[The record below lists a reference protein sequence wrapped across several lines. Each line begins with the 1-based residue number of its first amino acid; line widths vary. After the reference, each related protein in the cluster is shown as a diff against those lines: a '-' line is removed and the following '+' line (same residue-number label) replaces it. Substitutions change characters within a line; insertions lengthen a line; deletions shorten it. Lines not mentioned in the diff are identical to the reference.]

1 MKKRGLGRGLNELL
15 GDSLVTTSSSVKS
28 SLNLTEISVGP
39 YQPRKFMDDDAL
51 RELADS
57 IKVQGLIQPI
67 VVREVT
73 SSNTKIKYEII
84 AGERRWRASKM
95 AGLNTVP
102 VVIKNVDDQTAMAMA
117 LIENLQRENL
127 NSHEEAEGLAR
138 LIREHSLTHND
149 AAKLLG
155 KSRAAVS
162 NLLRLLTAPNVI
174 QSLLKKGELE
184 QGHVRAMLGLPVD
197 QQLKLSSHIKEK
209 GHSVRWVEKMV
220 KEILTEKIS
229 LTKKPVGT
237 DDQNQSA
244 AFLENKISDF
254 LNLETK
260 ILSKDKNKG
269 EIRIKFNST
278 EELESFL
285 KRFGISN
292 Y

>member
-15 GDSLVTTSSSVKS
+15 GDSHSVTSSSVKG
-28 SLNLTEISVGP
+28 SLNLSDISVGP
-39 YQPRKFMDDDAL
+39 YQPRKSMDDDAL
-51 RELADS
+51 KELADS

-67 VVREVT
+67 VVREVN
-73 SSNTKIKYEII
+73 SNAAVKYEII

-95 AGLNTVP
+95 AGLKTVP

-138 LIREHSLTHND
+138 LIEEHSLTHSD

-174 QSLLKKGELE
+174 QGLLRKGELE
-184 QGHVRAMLGLPVD
+184 QGHVRAMLGLPLE
-197 QQLKLSSHIKEK
+197 QQLNLSSRIKEN

-220 KEILTEKIS
+220 KEILKKKTP
-229 LTKKPVGT
+229 LTNNAVRTNKP
-237 DDQNQSA
+237 NQSS
-244 AFLENKISDF
+244 AFLETKLSDF

-269 EIRIKFNST
+269 EIRISFNST

-285 KRFGISN
+285 KRFGISD

>member
-15 GDSLVTTSSSVKS
+15 GDSPTFTNSSVEG
-28 SLNLTEISVGP
+28 SLNLSDISVGP
-39 YQPRKFMDDDAL
+39 YQPRKSMDDDAL

-67 VVREVT
+67 VVREVN
-73 SSNTKIKYEII
+73 SNAKVKYEII

-95 AGLNTVP
+95 AGLQTVP
-102 VVIKNVDDQTAMAMA
+102 VVVKNVDDQTAMAMA

-138 LIREHSLTHND
+138 LIDEHSLTHSD

-155 KSRAAVS
+155 RSRAAVS

-174 QSLLKKGELE
+174 QGLLKKGELE
-184 QGHVRAMLGLPVD
+184 QGHVRAMLGLPLD
-197 QQLKLSSHIKEK
+197 QQLKLSSQVRKK

-220 KEILTEKIS
+220 KEILKKKTP
-229 LTKKPVGT
+229 LTDNLVEINK
-237 DDQNQSA
+237 QNASA
-244 AFLENKISDF
+244 AFLENKLSDF

-269 EIRIKFNST
+269 EIRISFNSN

-285 KRFGISN
+285 KRFGISD

>member
-1 MKKRGLGRGLNELL
+1 MKKRGLGRGLTELL
-15 GDSLVTTSSSVKS
+15 GDSSAVTSSSIKS
-28 SLNLTEISVGP
+28 SLDLSDISVGP
-39 YQPRKFMDDDAL
+39 YQPRKSIDDDAL

-67 VVREVT
+67 VVREVN
-73 SSNTKIKYEII
+73 SNAQVKYEII

-95 AGLNTVP
+95 AGLKTVP
-102 VVIKNVDDQTAMAMA
+102 VVIKNVNDQTAMAMA

-209 GHSVRWVEKMV
+209 GYSVRWVEKMV
-220 KEILTEKIS
+220 KDILKEKVS
-229 LTKKPVGT
+229 LKNNPVGK
-237 DDQNQSA
+237 DNQNQSA
-244 AFLENKISDF
+244 AFLGNKLSDV

-260 ILSKDKNKG
+260 ILSRDKNKG
-269 EIRIKFNST
+269 EIRIRFNST

-285 KRFGISN
+285 KRFGISD

>member
-15 GDSLVTTSSSVKS
+15 GDSPAVTSSSVKG
-28 SLNLTEISVGP
+28 SLNLSDISVGP

-51 RELADS
+51 KELADS

-67 VVREVT
+67 VVREVN
-73 SSNTKIKYEII
+73 SNAKAKYEII

-95 AGLNTVP
+95 AGLKTVP

-138 LIREHSLTHND
+138 LIEEHNLTHSD

-174 QSLLKKGELE
+174 QGLLKKGELE
-184 QGHVRAMLGLPVD
+184 QGHVRAMLGLPLD
-197 QQLKLSSHIKEK
+197 QQLNLSSRIKEN

-220 KEILTEKIS
+220 KEILKKKTP
-229 LTKKPVGT
+229 LTNNSVRTNK
-237 DDQNQSA
+237 QNQSS
-244 AFLENKISDF
+244 AFLENKLSDF

-269 EIRIKFNST
+269 EIRISFNSS

-285 KRFGISN
+285 KRFGISD

>member
-15 GDSLVTTSSSVKS
+15 GDSPAVTSSSVRG
-28 SLNLTEISVGP
+28 SLNLSDISVGP
-39 YQPRKFMDDDAL
+39 YQPRKYMDDDAL

-67 VVREVT
+67 VVREVN
-73 SSNTKIKYEII
+73 SNAKVKYEII

-95 AGLNTVP
+95 AGLKTVP
-102 VVIKNVDDQTAMAMA
+102 VVINNVDNQTAMAMA

-127 NSHEEAEGLAR
+127 NAHEEAEGLAR
-138 LIREHSLTHND
+138 LIEEHSLTHGD

-162 NLLRLLTAPNVI
+162 NLLRLLTAPSVI
-174 QSLLKKGELE
+174 QGLLKKGELE
-184 QGHVRAMLGLPVD
+184 QGHVRAMLGLPLD
-197 QQLKLSSHIKEK
+197 QQLNLSSRIKEN

-220 KEILTEKIS
+220 KEILKKKIP
-229 LTKKPVGT
+229 LTNNSVRANK
-237 DDQNQSA
+237 QNQSS
-244 AFLENKISDF
+244 AFLENKLSDF

-260 ILSKDKNKG
+260 ILSKDQNKG
-269 EIRIKFNST
+269 EIRISFNST

-285 KRFGISN
+285 KRFGISD

>member
-15 GDSLVTTSSSVKS
+15 GDPAVTSSSIKS
-28 SLNLTEISVGP
+28 SLDLSDISVGP
-39 YQPRKFMDDDAL
+39 YQPRKSIDDDAL

-67 VVREVT
+67 VVREVN
-73 SSNTKIKYEII
+73 SNAQVKYEII

-95 AGLNTVP
+95 AGLKTVP

-138 LIREHSLTHND
+138 LIEEHNLTHSE
-149 AAKLLG
+149 AGKLLG

-174 QSLLKKGELE
+174 QGLLKKGELE
-184 QGHVRAMLGLPVD
+184 QGHVRAMLGLPLD
-197 QQLKLSSHIKEK
+197 QQLKLSSHVKEK
-209 GHSVRWVEKMV
+209 GHSVRWVEQMV
-220 KEILTEKIS
+220 KQILNKKMP
-229 LTKKPVGT
+229 LTSDLVRINKY
-237 DDQNQSA
+237 NASA
-244 AFLENKISDF
+244 AFLENKLSDF

-260 ILSKDKNKG
+260 IVSKDKNRG
-269 EIRIKFNST
+269 EIRISFNSN

-285 KRFGISN
+285 KRLGISD

>member
-15 GDSLVTTSSSVKS
+15 GDPAVASSSIKG
-28 SLNLTEISVGP
+28 SLDLSDISVGP
-39 YQPRKFMDDDAL
+39 YQPRKSIDDEAL

-67 VVREVT
+67 VVREVN
-73 SSNTKIKYEII
+73 SNAQVKYEII

-95 AGLNTVP
+95 AGLKTVP

-138 LIREHSLTHND
+138 LIEEHNLTHSD
-149 AAKLLG
+149 AGKLLG

-174 QSLLKKGELE
+174 QGLLKRGELE
-184 QGHVRAMLGLPVD
+184 QGHVRAMLGLPLD

-209 GHSVRWVEKMV
+209 GHSVRWVEQMV
-220 KEILTEKIS
+220 KHILKKKIR
-229 LTKKPVGT
+229 LTNNSVRIQE
-237 DDQNQSA
+237 QNTSA
-244 AFLENKISDF
+244 AFLENKLSDS

-260 ILSKDKNKG
+260 ILSKDKNRG
-269 EIRIKFNST
+269 EIRIRFNST

-285 KRFGISN
+285 KRLEISD

>member
-15 GDSLVTTSSSVKS
+15 GESPGVTSSPVKD
-28 SLNLTEISVGP
+28 SLNLSEIAVGP
-39 YQPRKFMDDDAL
+39 YQPRKSMDDDAL

-67 VVREVT
+67 VVREVN
-73 SSNTKIKYEII
+73 SSAKAKYEII

-95 AGLNTVP
+95 AGLQTVP
-102 VVIKNVDDQTAMAMA
+102 VVVKNVDDQTAMAMA

-127 NSHEEAEGLAR
+127 SSHEEAEGLAR
-138 LIREHSLTHND
+138 LIDEHSLTHSD

-155 KSRAAVS
+155 RSRAAVS

-174 QSLLKKGELE
+174 QGLLKKGELE
-184 QGHVRAMLGLPVD
+184 QGHVRAMLGLPLD
-197 QQLKLSSHIKEK
+197 QQLKLSSQIREK

-220 KEILTEKIS
+220 KEILKKKTP
-229 LTKKPVGT
+229 LTDNLVEINK
-237 DDQNQSA
+237 QNASA
-244 AFLENKISDF
+244 AFLENKLSDF

-269 EIRIKFNST
+269 EIRISFNSN

-285 KRFGISN
+285 KRFGISD

>member
-15 GDSLVTTSSSVKS
+15 GDSPVVTSSSVKG
-28 SLNLTEISVGP
+28 SLNLSDISVGP
-39 YQPRKFMDDDAL
+39 YQPRKSMDDDAL

-67 VVREVT
+67 VVREVN
-73 SSNTKIKYEII
+73 SNAKVKYEII

-95 AGLNTVP
+95 AGLKTVP

-138 LIREHSLTHND
+138 LIEEHSLTHSD

-162 NLLRLLTAPNVI
+162 NLLRLLTAPSVI
-174 QSLLKKGELE
+174 QGFLKKGELE
-184 QGHVRAMLGLPVD
+184 QGHVRAMLGLPLD
-197 QQLKLSSHIKEK
+197 QQLNLSSRIKENR
-209 GHSVRWVEKMV
+209 HSVRWVEKMV
-220 KEILTEKIS
+220 KEILKKKTP
-229 LTKKPVGT
+229 LTNNSVRINK
-237 DDQNQSA
+237 QNQSSV
-244 AFLENKISDF
+244 FLENKLSDF

-269 EIRIKFNST
+269 EIRISFNST

-285 KRFGISN
+285 KRFGISD

>member
-15 GDSLVTTSSSVKS
+15 GESPGVTSSPVKD
-28 SLNLTEISVGP
+28 SLNLSEIAVGP
-39 YQPRKFMDDDAL
+39 YQPRKSMDDDAL

-67 VVREVT
+67 VVREVN
-73 SSNTKIKYEII
+73 SSAKAKYEII

-95 AGLNTVP
+95 AGLQTVP
-102 VVIKNVDDQTAMAMA
+102 VVVKNVDDQTAMAMA

-138 LIREHSLTHND
+138 LIDEHSLTHSD

-155 KSRAAVS
+155 RSRAAVS

-174 QSLLKKGELE
+174 QGLLKKGELE
-184 QGHVRAMLGLPVD
+184 QGHVRAMLGLPLD
-197 QQLKLSSHIKEK
+197 QQLKLSSQIREK

-220 KEILTEKIS
+220 KEILKKKTP
-229 LTKKPVGT
+229 LTDNLVEINK
-237 DDQNQSA
+237 QNASS
-244 AFLENKISDF
+244 AFLENKLSDF

-269 EIRIKFNST
+269 EIRISFNST

-285 KRFGISN
+285 NRFGISD

>member
-15 GDSLVTTSSSVKS
+15 GDSPAVTSSSVRG
-28 SLNLTEISVGP
+28 SLNLSDISVGP
-39 YQPRKFMDDDAL
+39 CQPRKYMDDDAL

-67 VVREVT
+67 VVREVN
-73 SSNTKIKYEII
+73 SNAKVKYEII

-95 AGLNTVP
+95 AGLKTVP
-102 VVIKNVDDQTAMAMA
+102 VVINNVDDQTAMAMA

-127 NSHEEAEGLAR
+127 NAHEEAEGLAR
-138 LIREHSLTHND
+138 LIEEHSLTHGD

-162 NLLRLLTAPNVI
+162 NLLRLLTAPSVI
-174 QSLLKKGELE
+174 QGLLKKGELE
-184 QGHVRAMLGLPVD
+184 QGHVRAMLGLPLD
-197 QQLKLSSHIKEK
+197 QQLNLSSRIKEN

-220 KEILTEKIS
+220 KEILKKKTP
-229 LTKKPVGT
+229 LTNNSVRTNK
-237 DDQNQSA
+237 QNQSS
-244 AFLENKISDF
+244 AFLENKLSDI

-260 ILSKDKNKG
+260 ILSKDKNRG
-269 EIRIKFNST
+269 EIRISFNST

-285 KRFGISN
+285 KRFGISD

>member
-15 GDSLVTTSSSVKS
+15 GESPAVTSSPVKD
-28 SLNLTEISVGP
+28 SLNLSEIAVGP
-39 YQPRKFMDDDAL
+39 YQPRKSMDDDAL

-67 VVREVT
+67 VVREVN
-73 SSNTKIKYEII
+73 SSAKAKYEII

-95 AGLNTVP
+95 AGLQTVP
-102 VVIKNVDDQTAMAMA
+102 VVVKNVDDQTAMAMA

-138 LIREHSLTHND
+138 LIDEHSLTHSD

-155 KSRAAVS
+155 RSRAAVS

-184 QGHVRAMLGLPVD
+184 QGHVRAMLGLPLD
-197 QQLKLSSHIKEK
+197 QQLKLSSQVRKK

-220 KEILTEKIS
+220 KEILKKKTP
-229 LTKKPVGT
+229 LTDNLVEINK
-237 DDQNQSA
+237 QNASS
-244 AFLENKISDF
+244 AFLENKLSDF

-269 EIRIKFNST
+269 EIRISFNSN

-285 KRFGISN
+285 KRFGISD

>member
-15 GDSLVTTSSSVKS
+15 GDSPAVTSSSVRG
-28 SLNLTEISVGP
+28 SLNLSDISVGP
-39 YQPRKFMDDDAL
+39 YQPRKYMDDDAL
-51 RELADS
+51 IELADS

-67 VVREVT
+67 VVREAN
-73 SSNTKIKYEII
+73 SNAKVKYEII

-95 AGLNTVP
+95 AGLKTVP

-127 NSHEEAEGLAR
+127 NAHEEAEGLAR
-138 LIREHSLTHND
+138 LIEEHSLTHGD

-162 NLLRLLTAPNVI
+162 NLLRLLTAPSVI
-174 QSLLKKGELE
+174 QGLLKKGELE
-184 QGHVRAMLGLPVD
+184 QGHVRAMLGLPLD
-197 QQLKLSSHIKEK
+197 QQLNLSSRIKEN

-220 KEILTEKIS
+220 KGILKKKTP
-229 LTKKPVGT
+229 LTNNSVKTNK
-237 DDQNQSA
+237 QNQSS
-244 AFLENKISDF
+244 AFLENKLSDF

-260 ILSKDKNKG
+260 ILSKDKHRG
-269 EIRIKFNST
+269 EIRISFNST

-285 KRFGISN
+285 KRFGISE

>member
-15 GDSLVTTSSSVKS
+15 GNSPAVTGSSVKG
-28 SLNLTEISVGP
+28 SLNLSDISVGP

-67 VVREVT
+67 IVREVN
-73 SSNTKIKYEII
+73 SNSKVKYEII

-95 AGLNTVP
+95 AGLKTIP
-102 VVIKNVDDQTAMAMA
+102 VVIKNVDDQTAMAIA

-127 NSHEEAEGLAR
+127 NPHEEAEGIAR
-138 LIREHSLTHND
+138 LIEEHNLTHSN
-149 AAKLLG
+149 AGKLLG

-174 QSLLKKGELE
+174 QGLLKKGELE
-184 QGHVRAMLGLPVD
+184 QGHVRAMLGLPLD

-220 KEILTEKIS
+220 KEILKEKLP
-229 LTKKPVGT
+229 LTNNPAGT
-237 DDQNQSA
+237 DNRNQSA
-244 AFLENKISDF
+244 AFLENKLSDF

-260 ILSKDKNKG
+260 ILSQDKNKG

-285 KRFGISN
+285 KRFGISD

>member
-15 GDSLVTTSSSVKS
+15 GDNPAVTSSSVKG
-28 SLNLTEISVGP
+28 SLNLSEISVGP
-39 YQPRKFMDDDAL
+39 YQPRKSMDDDAL

-67 VVREVT
+67 VVREVN
-73 SSNTKIKYEII
+73 SNAKIKYEII

-95 AGLNTVP
+95 AGLKTVP

-138 LIREHSLTHND
+138 LIEEHSLTHSD

-174 QSLLKKGELE
+174 QGFLKKGELE
-184 QGHVRAMLGLPVD
+184 QGHVRAMLGLPLD
-197 QQLKLSSHIKEK
+197 QQLNLSSRIKENR
-209 GHSVRWVEKMV
+209 HSVRWVEKMV
-220 KEILTEKIS
+220 KEMLKKKTPLTNNSVRINK
-229 LTKKPVGT
+229 
-237 DDQNQSA
+237 QNQSSV
-244 AFLENKISDF
+244 FLENKLSDF

-269 EIRIKFNST
+269 EIRISFNST

-285 KRFGISN
+285 KRFGISD

>member
-15 GDSLVTTSSSVKS
+15 GESPAVTSSPVKD
-28 SLNLTEISVGP
+28 SLNLSEIAVGP
-39 YQPRKFMDDDAL
+39 YQPRKSMDDDAL

-67 VVREVT
+67 VVREVN
-73 SSNTKIKYEII
+73 SSAKAKYEII

-95 AGLNTVP
+95 AGLQTVP

-127 NSHEEAEGLAR
+127 SSHEEAEGLAR
-138 LIREHSLTHND
+138 LIDEHSLTHSD

-155 KSRAAVS
+155 RSRAAVS

-184 QGHVRAMLGLPVD
+184 QGHVRAMLGLPLD
-197 QQLKLSSHIKEK
+197 QQLKLSSQVRKK

-220 KEILTEKIS
+220 KEILKKKTP
-229 LTKKPVGT
+229 LTDNLVEINK
-237 DDQNQSA
+237 QNASS
-244 AFLENKISDF
+244 AFLENKLSDF

-269 EIRIKFNST
+269 EIRISFNSN

-285 KRFGISN
+285 KRFGISD

>member
-15 GDSLVTTSSSVKS
+15 GESPAVTSSPVKD
-28 SLNLTEISVGP
+28 SLNLSEIAVGP
-39 YQPRKFMDDDAL
+39 YQPRKSMDDDAL

-67 VVREVT
+67 VVREVN
-73 SSNTKIKYEII
+73 SSAKAKYEII

-95 AGLNTVP
+95 AGLQTVP
-102 VVIKNVDDQTAMAMA
+102 VVVKNVDDQTAMAMA

-138 LIREHSLTHND
+138 LIDEHSLTHSD

-155 KSRAAVS
+155 RSRAAVS

-174 QSLLKKGELE
+174 QGLLKKGELE
-184 QGHVRAMLGLPVD
+184 QGHVRAMLGLPLD
-197 QQLKLSSHIKEK
+197 QQLKLSSQVRKK

-220 KEILTEKIS
+220 KEILKKKTP
-229 LTKKPVGT
+229 LTDNLVGINK
-237 DDQNQSA
+237 QNASA
-244 AFLENKISDF
+244 AFLANKLSDF

-269 EIRIKFNST
+269 EIRISFNST

-285 KRFGISN
+285 NRFGISD

>member
-15 GDSLVTTSSSVKS
+15 GESPAVTSSPVKD
-28 SLNLTEISVGP
+28 SLNLSEIAVGP
-39 YQPRKFMDDDAL
+39 YQPRKSMDDDAL

-57 IKVQGLIQPI
+57 IRVQGLIQPI
-67 VVREVT
+67 VVREVN
-73 SSNTKIKYEII
+73 SNAKAKYEII

-95 AGLNTVP
+95 AGLQTVP

-127 NSHEEAEGLAR
+127 SSHEEAEGLAR
-138 LIREHSLTHND
+138 LIDEHSLTHSD

-155 KSRAAVS
+155 RSRAAVS

-174 QSLLKKGELE
+174 QGLLKKGELE
-184 QGHVRAMLGLPVD
+184 QGHVRAMLGLPLD
-197 QQLKLSSHIKEK
+197 QQLKLSSQIREK

-220 KEILTEKIS
+220 KEILKKKTP
-229 LTKKPVGT
+229 LTDNLVEINK
-237 DDQNQSA
+237 QNASA
-244 AFLENKISDF
+244 AFLENKLSDF

-269 EIRIKFNST
+269 EIRISFNSN

-285 KRFGISN
+285 KRFGISD

>member
-15 GDSLVTTSSSVKS
+15 GGSPEVTNPSENGF
-28 SLNLTEISVGP
+28 LNLSDISVGP
-39 YQPRKFMDDDAL
+39 YQPRKSMDDDAL

-67 VVREVT
+67 VVREAN
-73 SSNTKIKYEII
+73 SNAKVKYEII
-84 AGERRWRASKM
+84 AGERRWKASKM
-95 AGLNTVP
+95 AGLKTVP
-102 VVIKNVDDQTAMAMA
+102 VVIRNVDEQTAMAMA

-138 LIREHSLTHND
+138 LIGEYKLTHSD

-174 QSLLKKGELE
+174 QGLLKKGELE
-184 QGHVRAMLGLPVD
+184 QGHVRAMLGLPID

-220 KEILTEKIS
+220 KEIL
-229 LTKKPVGT
+229 KKKTPLNNDSVRTDKQNASVGY
-237 DDQNQSA
+237 
-244 AFLENKISDF
+244 LENKLSDF

-269 EIRIKFNST
+269 EIRISFNST
-278 EELESFL
+278 EELENFL

>member
-1 MKKRGLGRGLNELL
+1 
-15 GDSLVTTSSSVKS
+15 
-28 SLNLTEISVGP
+28 
-39 YQPRKFMDDDAL
+39 MDDDAL
-51 RELADS
+51 KELADS

-67 VVREVT
+67 VVREVN
-73 SSNTKIKYEII
+73 SNAAVKYEII

-95 AGLNTVP
+95 AGLKTVP

-138 LIREHSLTHND
+138 LIEEHSLTHSD

-174 QSLLKKGELE
+174 QGLLRKGELE
-184 QGHVRAMLGLPVD
+184 QGHVRAMLGLPLE
-197 QQLKLSSHIKEK
+197 QQLNLSSRIKEN

-220 KEILTEKIS
+220 KEILKKKTP
-229 LTKKPVGT
+229 LTNNAVRTNKP
-237 DDQNQSA
+237 NQSS
-244 AFLENKISDF
+244 AFLETKLSDF

-269 EIRIKFNST
+269 EIRISFNST

-285 KRFGISN
+285 KRFGISD

>member
-15 GDSLVTTSSSVKS
+15 GDSPAVTSSPLKS
-28 SLNLTEISVGP
+28 SLNLNDISVGP
-39 YQPRKFMDDDAL
+39 YQPRKSMDDDAL
-51 RELADS
+51 EELADS

-67 VVREVT
+67 VVREVN
-73 SSNTKIKYEII
+73 SNTKVKYEII

-95 AGLNTVP
+95 AGLKTVP
-102 VVIKNVDDQTAMAMA
+102 VVIKNVDNQTAMAMA

-127 NSHEEAEGLAR
+127 NSHEEAEGLDR
-138 LIREHSLTHND
+138 LIREHSLTHSD

-184 QGHVRAMLGLPVD
+184 QGHVRAMLGLPVH
-197 QQLKLSSHIKEK
+197 QQLKLSSYIKEK
-209 GHSVRWVEKMV
+209 GHSVRWVEKTV
-220 KEILTEKIS
+220 KEILKE
-229 LTKKPVGT
+229 KKPLTNNPVGA
-237 DDQNQSA
+237 DIQDQSA
-244 AFLENKISDF
+244 AFLENKLSNF

-260 ILSKDKNKG
+260 ILSRDQNKG
-269 EIRIKFNST
+269 EIRIKFNSSD
-278 EELESFL
+278 ELESFL
-285 KRFGISN
+285 KRFGISD

>member
-15 GDSLVTTSSSVKS
+15 GESPAVTSSPVKDSL
-28 SLNLTEISVGP
+28 SLSDISVGP
-39 YQPRKFMDDDAL
+39 YQPRKSMDDDAL

-67 VVREVT
+67 VVREVN
-73 SSNTKIKYEII
+73 SNAKAKYEII

-95 AGLNTVP
+95 AGLKTVP
-102 VVIKNVDDQTAMAMA
+102 VVINNVDDQTAMAMA

-138 LIREHSLTHND
+138 LIDEHSLTHSD

-155 KSRAAVS
+155 RSRAAVS

-174 QSLLKKGELE
+174 QGLLKKGELE
-184 QGHVRAMLGLPVD
+184 QGHVRAMLGLPLD
-197 QQLKLSSHIKEK
+197 QQLNLSSRIKEN

-220 KEILTEKIS
+220 KEILKKKTP
-229 LTKKPVGT
+229 LTNNSVRTNK
-237 DDQNQSA
+237 QNQSS
-244 AFLENKISDF
+244 AFLENKLSDF

-269 EIRIKFNST
+269 EIRISFNST

-285 KRFGISN
+285 KRFGISD

>member
-1 MKKRGLGRGLNELL
+1 
-15 GDSLVTTSSSVKS
+15 
-28 SLNLTEISVGP
+28 
-39 YQPRKFMDDDAL
+39 
-51 RELADS
+51 
-57 IKVQGLIQPI
+57 
-67 VVREVT
+67 
-73 SSNTKIKYEII
+73 
-84 AGERRWRASKM
+84 M
-95 AGLNTVP
+95 AGLKTVP

-138 LIREHSLTHND
+138 LIKEHSLTHSD

-162 NLLRLLTAPNVI
+162 NLLRLLTAPNAI

-184 QGHVRAMLGLPVD
+184 QGHVRAMLGLPLD

-220 KEILTEKIS
+220 KEILKEKIPP
-229 LTKKPVGT
+229 TNNPAGI
-237 DDQNQSA
+237 DNQNQSA
-244 AFLENKISDF
+244 AFLENKLSDF

-260 ILSKDKNKG
+260 ILSKEKNKG

-285 KRFGISN
+285 KRFGISD

>member
-15 GDSLVTTSSSVKS
+15 GDPAVTSSSITS
-28 SLNLTEISVGP
+28 SLDLSDISIGP
-39 YQPRKFMDDDAL
+39 YQPRKSIDDDAL

-67 VVREVT
+67 VVREVN
-73 SSNTKIKYEII
+73 SNAQVKYEII

-95 AGLNTVP
+95 AGLKTVP

-127 NSHEEAEGLAR
+127 NSHEEAEGIAR
-138 LIREHSLTHND
+138 LIEEHNLTHSD
-149 AAKLLG
+149 AGKLLG

-174 QSLLKKGELE
+174 QGLLKKGALE

-209 GHSVRWVEKMV
+209 GHSVRWVEQMV
-220 KEILTEKIS
+220 KEILKKKIP
-229 LTKKPVGT
+229 LTNDSIKINK
-237 DDQNQSA
+237 NNSSA
-244 AFLENKISDF
+244 LFLENKLSDF

-260 ILSKDKNKG
+260 ILSKDKNRG
-269 EIRIKFNST
+269 EIRISFNSN

-285 KRFGISN
+285 KKLGISD

>member
-15 GDSLVTTSSSVKS
+15 GDNPAVTSSSVKG
-28 SLNLTEISVGP
+28 SLNLSDISVGP
-39 YQPRKFMDDDAL
+39 YQPRKSMDDDAL

-67 VVREVT
+67 VVREVN
-73 SSNTKIKYEII
+73 SNAKVKYEII

-95 AGLNTVP
+95 AGLKTVP

-138 LIREHSLTHND
+138 LIREHSITHSD

-220 KEILTEKIS
+220 KEILKEKIPH
-229 LTKKPVGT
+229 TNNPAGT
-237 DDQNQSA
+237 DNEIQSA
-244 AFLENKISDF
+244 AFLENKLSDC

-269 EIRIKFNST
+269 EIRIRFNST

-285 KRFGISN
+285 KRFGISD

>member
-15 GDSLVTTSSSVKS
+15 GESPAVTSSPVKDSL
-28 SLNLTEISVGP
+28 SLSDISVGP
-39 YQPRKFMDDDAL
+39 YQPRKSMDDDAL

-67 VVREVT
+67 VVREVN
-73 SSNTKIKYEII
+73 SNAKVKYEII

-95 AGLNTVP
+95 AGLQTVP

-138 LIREHSLTHND
+138 LIDEHSLTHSD

-174 QSLLKKGELE
+174 QGLLKKGELE
-184 QGHVRAMLGLPVD
+184 QGHVRAMLGLPLE
-197 QQLKLSSHIKEK
+197 QQLNLSSRIKEN

-220 KEILTEKIS
+220 KEILKKKTP
-229 LTKKPVGT
+229 LTNNAVRTNKP
-237 DDQNQSA
+237 NQSS
-244 AFLENKISDF
+244 AFLETKLSDF

-269 EIRIKFNST
+269 EIRISFNST

-285 KRFGISN
+285 KRFGISD

>member
-15 GDSLVTTSSSVKS
+15 GESPGVTSSPVKD
-28 SLNLTEISVGP
+28 SLNLSEIAVGP
-39 YQPRKFMDDDAL
+39 YQPRKSMDDDAL

-67 VVREVT
+67 VVREVN
-73 SSNTKIKYEII
+73 SSAKAKYEII

-95 AGLNTVP
+95 AGLQTVP
-102 VVIKNVDDQTAMAMA
+102 VVVKNVDDQTAMAMA

-138 LIREHSLTHND
+138 LIDEHSLTHSD

-155 KSRAAVS
+155 RSRAAVS

-174 QSLLKKGELE
+174 QGLLKKGELE
-184 QGHVRAMLGLPVD
+184 QGHVRAMLGLPLD
-197 QQLKLSSHIKEK
+197 QQLKLSSQIREK

-220 KEILTEKIS
+220 KEILKKKTP
-229 LTKKPVGT
+229 LTDNLVEINK
-237 DDQNQSA
+237 QNASA
-244 AFLENKISDF
+244 AFLENKLSDF

-269 EIRIKFNST
+269 EIRISFNSN

-285 KRFGISN
+285 KRFGISD

>member
-15 GDSLVTTSSSVKS
+15 GDPAVTSSSIKG
-28 SLNLTEISVGP
+28 SLHLSDICVGP
-39 YQPRKFMDDDAL
+39 YQPRKSIDDDAL

-57 IKVQGLIQPI
+57 IQVQGLIQPI
-67 VVREVT
+67 VVREVN
-73 SSNTKIKYEII
+73 SNAQVKYEII

-95 AGLNTVP
+95 AGLKTVP

-138 LIREHSLTHND
+138 LIEEHNLTHSD
-149 AAKLLG
+149 AGKLLG

-174 QSLLKKGELE
+174 QGLLKKGELE
-184 QGHVRAMLGLPVD
+184 QGHVRAMLGLPLD
-197 QQLKLSSHIKEK
+197 QQLKLCSRITEK
-209 GHSVRWVEKMV
+209 GHSVRWVEQMV
-220 KEILTEKIS
+220 KDILKKKIP
-229 LTKKPVGT
+229 LTNDSVRINK
-237 DDQNQSA
+237 QNASA
-244 AFLENKISDF
+244 AFLENKLSDS

-260 ILSKDKNKG
+260 ILSKDKNRG
-269 EIRIKFNST
+269 EIRISFNSA
-278 EELESFL
+278 EELDSFL
-285 KRFGISN
+285 KRLGISD

>member
-15 GDSLVTTSSSVKS
+15 GESPAVTSSPVKD
-28 SLNLTEISVGP
+28 SLNLSEIAVGP
-39 YQPRKFMDDDAL
+39 YQPRKSMDDDAL

-67 VVREVT
+67 VVREVN
-73 SSNTKIKYEII
+73 SSAKAKYEII

-95 AGLNTVP
+95 AGLQTVP
-102 VVIKNVDDQTAMAMA
+102 VVVKNVDDQTAMAMA

-138 LIREHSLTHND
+138 LIDEHSLTHSD

-155 KSRAAVS
+155 RSRAAVS

-174 QSLLKKGELE
+174 QGLLKKGELE
-184 QGHVRAMLGLPVD
+184 QGHVRAMLGLPLD
-197 QQLKLSSHIKEK
+197 QQLKLSSQIREK

-220 KEILTEKIS
+220 KDILKKKTPLTDNLVEINK
-229 LTKKPVGT
+229 
-237 DDQNQSA
+237 QNASS
-244 AFLENKISDF
+244 AFLENKLSDF

-269 EIRIKFNST
+269 EIRISFNSN

-285 KRFGISN
+285 KRFGISD